1 MAVTNDGLSF
11 AELEKRVHAVPDGP
25 SAALN
30 TPRWLY
36 PFNIVGLLGVVV
48 GLLPS
53 ILILY
58 FEPKMW
64 MLYMAKI
71 GLAMTCLGWA
81 PVFVRD
87 VWVLARSLKR
97 WKTEVGHQ
105 MDHDLA
111 EFRGLTRW
119 LIEFPKELLE
129 EHLHFARDA
138 QIRLSSKLGLL
149 AGSMEKLGAIPILI
163 ALGVQLKLF
172 FDPEPI
178 PAWQI
183 YGAFFLAIT
192 YLIAWVGAHMR
203 LRVQLYELLLAEALA
218 KKGG

>member
-1 MAVTNDGLSF
+1 MTDNGLSF
-11 AELEKRVHAVPDGP
+11 TELERRIRQIPDGP
-25 SAALN
+25 AAALN

-36 PFNIVGLLGVVV
+36 PFNIIGLLGVVV

-58 FEPKMW
+58 FEPQMW
-64 MLYMAKI
+64 MLHMARI
-71 GLAMTCLGWA
+71 GLWATCLGWA
-81 PVFVRD
+81 PVIVRD
-87 VWVLARSLKR
+87 VWALASSLSR

-119 LIEFPKELLE
+119 LTEFPKELLE
-129 EHLHFARDA
+129 EYRHYARDA

-149 AGSMEKLGAIPILI
+149 AGSIDKLGAIPILI
-163 ALGVQLKLF
+163 ALGVQLKAF

-192 YLIAWVGAHMR
+192 YLITWIGAHMR
-203 LRVQLYELLLAEALA
+203 SRMQLYELLLAEALA